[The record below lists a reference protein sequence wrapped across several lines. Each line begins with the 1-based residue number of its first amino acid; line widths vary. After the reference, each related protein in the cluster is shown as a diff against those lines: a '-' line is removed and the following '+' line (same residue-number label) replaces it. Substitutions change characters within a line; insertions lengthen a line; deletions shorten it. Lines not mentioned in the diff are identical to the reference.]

1 MSEDSVRRSHR
12 DSTGWNIVGIVEGL
26 AVIFVVVVASGLTL
40 FASPGSGT
48 GAPSE
53 TAD

>member
-1 MSEDSVRRSHR
+1 MRRSDR
-12 DSTGWNIVGIVEGL
+12 GSTGWNIVGIVAGL
-26 AVIFVVVVASGLTL
+26 AVIFLVVVASGLTL
-40 FASPGSGT
+40 FASRPGT